1 MEPELEGRVEVEYN
15 FDSDEM
21 QAEDLAD
28 TEAEV
33 EALKRQ
39 RAEIESFPK
48 LTLPCSSSDV

>member
-21 QAEDLAD
+21 QAEDLAE

-33 EALKRQ
+33 EALTRQ
-39 RAEIESFPK
+39 RAEIASFPK
-48 LTLPCSSSDV
+48 LTIPV